1 MKQIIILEDLRFD
14 FTALELT
21 KFIAYW
27 EEYSKKSNDTIE
39 IVKQIAKDVRMDAD
53 NVFIVIL
60 HLKRNGKI

>member
-27 EEYSKKSNDTIE
+27 KEYSKKSNDTIE

-60 HLKRNGKI
+60 HLKRTGKI

>member
-27 EEYSKKSNDTIE
+27 KEYSKKSNDTIE
-39 IVKQIAKDVRMDAD
+39 IIKQIAKDVRMDAD

-60 HLKRNGKI
+60 HLKRTGKI

>member
-21 KFIAYW
+21 KFITYW
-27 EEYSKKSNDTIE
+27 KEYSKNSDDTIE
-39 IVKQIAKDVRMDAD
+39 IVRQIARDVRMNVD

-60 HLKRNGKI
+60 HLKRTGKI

>member
-27 EEYSKKSNDTIE
+27 KEYSKKSNDTIE
-39 IVKQIAKDVRMDAD
+39 IIKQIAKDVRMDVD

-60 HLKRNGKI
+60 HLKRTGKI

>member
-27 EEYSKKSNDTIE
+27 KEYSKKSNDTIE
-39 IVKQIAKDVRMDAD
+39 IVKQIAKDVRMDVD

-60 HLKRNGKI
+60 HLKRIGKI